1 MKTMNGIEWL
11 NQNDISWFPIM
22 LDCIK
27 TDKFYD
33 NGECKMKKT
42 LRPFLYE
49 KETKMPK
56 TTDFKDLS
64 TEQLKKRQKYV
75 TASTHIAID
84 TSKVYHVDYDNDGEV
99 PEVIQNL
106 IDNYPYFKSSTK
118 SWGKHIFVKSN
129 NTYTGKAYDFDG
141 GEVLTGLWSFCPK
154 DFIVYNHDKDMEYDL
169 DLLPATQSKI
179 EKPKSPRNVT
189 ENEKT
194 KSSKLVIKNEEIM
207 EKHLDLFIE
216 KCYNSDRATEYSTWL
231 HMLFAIIGSIKCN
244 QKINYFAHKFSKLSN
259 SYDYNGVENFVNNT
273 KYTRFTPRSL
283 YYWAKEDNL
292 IEYQKIMKEYPLLSV
307 DNFNEGQLSNLF
319 YKLNMNNYIWCP
331 TEERYFSWNGK
342 KWEKEQE
349 SLISNI
355 QKGEF
360 YDLIKMSLFDC
371 ISPESQQFK
380 EIGKALKM
388 LGRRNTA
395 EAIAKSCRNDFK
407 QKIEFDTDQ
416 NLLGFEN
423 GVIDLRTC
431 EFREYQKSD
440 FLTMSCGYDWR
451 EPTAEEQ
458 MKLDNIINSI
468 MPSHDIKN
476 FMMQLYATCL
486 YGKCLQNF
494 IQLTGCGGNGKGIMQ
509 GVMKLVLGDY
519 FYTGMASILTKDVTS
534 GATPEFANLA
544 KKRMVVFAEPDKS
557 TRLNNATLK
566 ILTGGDAIVGR
577 LMRENKTEH
586 ANHLTLFLECNER
599 PNLGTDI
606 NEAIVRRFIDVELPN
621 KFTTKEHEW
630 DYKTIFPADTNLKD
644 NLDGQLDGL
653 TIKFAMLRKLLD
665 FIKNQIEG
673 DLFSPVMP
681 ESMRLKAEAH
691 LLQSCVFMNWFLEN
705 YEYDENS
712 VTPIK
717 FADLYSSFSMS
728 DDYKGLS
735 SKEKSFYKR
744 SKCCDIIKKEEKT
757 KKSFR
762 DLYQPKINGV
772 QVKYRS
778 CILNW
783 RLRIEND
790 DDCIICDDLDF

>member
-1 MKTMNGIEWL
+1 
-11 NQNDISWFPIM
+11 
-22 LDCIK
+22 
-27 TDKFYD
+27 
-33 NGECKMKKT
+33 
-42 LRPFLYE
+42 
-49 KETKMPK
+49 MPK
-56 TTDFKDLS
+56 TDDFKNF
-64 TEQLKKRQKYV
+64 TNEQIKERQKLV
-75 TASTHIAID
+75 NATSHIAID
-84 TSKVYHVDYDNDGEV
+84 TSKIHHVDYDEYGKV

-118 SWGKHIFVKSN
+118 SFGKHIFIKGETLISS
-129 NTYTGKAYDFDG
+129 YYKFKY
-141 GEVLTGLWSFCPK
+141 GEVLTGTWAFCPK
-154 DFIVYNHDKDMEYDL
+154 DFVVYNHDKNMEYDL
-169 DLLPATQSKI
+169 DLLPPKSEN

-189 ENEKT
+189 ENEKP

-207 EKHLDLFIE
+207 EMHLDLFIE
-216 KCYNSDRATEYSTWL
+216 KCYSVERAFEYSTWYQ
-231 HMLFAIIGSIKCN
+231 MVFAIIGSIKCN
-244 QKINYFAHKFSKLSN
+244 EKIKYFAHKFSKLAN
-259 SYDYNGVENFVNNT
+259 EKYDYNGVENIVNKI

-292 IEYQKIMKEYPLLSV
+292 VEYQKIMKEFPLLSV

-319 YKLNMNNYIWCP
+319 HKLNLNNYIWCP
-331 TEERYFSWNGK
+331 VEEKYFSWNGK

-371 ISPESQQFK
+371 ISPESEKFK
-380 EIGKALKM
+380 EIGKSLKM

-407 QKIEFDTDQ
+407 KKIEFDTDQ

-451 EPTAEEQ
+451 EPTTEEQ
-458 MKLDNIINSI
+458 EKLDKIINSI
-468 MPSHDIKN
+468 MPTDDIKN

-606 NEAIVRRFIDVELPN
+606 NEAIVRRFVDVELPN

-630 DYKTIFPADTNLKD
+630 DYKTTFPADTNLKD

-665 FIKNQIEG
+665 FIKNYKG

-681 ESMRLKAEAH
+681 ESMRLRAEAH

-705 YEYDENS
+705 YEYDESSNR
-712 VTPIK
+712 PIK
-717 FADLYSSFSMS
+717 FADLYSCFSMS
-728 DDYKGLS
+728 DDYKSLS

-744 SKCCDIIKKEEKT
+744 SKCLDIIKKEEKT

-762 DLYQPKINGV
+762 DLYQPKINGI
-772 QVKYRS
+772 QEKFRS

-783 RLRIEND
+783 KLREND